1 MICKQLVQH
10 LAKQP
15 RQFSQLFHSLRYFK
29 SNQQLTYTSQQS
41 FINLAMYSDINE
53 KFTEEEMELQSQFKD
68 IEDEMDSVH
77 KNNYNNTLESTQEN
91 LFSNN
96 NSLLGCDTNSTSKE
110 DHQEEYVNFRRM
122 SQSNLLQ
129 NKQFDEA
136 KKIDVAYRM
145 PLQMSFQVAMQKV
158 ENAYSAQDKLQIVQ
172 QYCLLIR
179 SQMNS
184 INLKQREFLMQL
196 VMPIVKNINQDPSKH
211 NQNTLYALFNISR
224 EDFLNFH
231 LSNKVL
237 LQIKNQVQKNY
248 ESFELDKIKQVFYA
262 SCMKHKD
269 NTLQIV
275 EPIQLRF
282 WFQKI
287 YQKILENPLIE
298 REMIL
303 FMTYYHKDSDLFRKT
318 HKFITHSLVSDYQ
331 QNVILKSQN
340 PELLKVFVSIFSK
353 NEKGTPQL
361 HQMFYISLCKLIV
374 NQKLSVSQFQV
385 ILRNLLRSQNFLS
398 SRVITSFDQDIHIP
412 FQVSDQVSESD
423 GEKYDS
429 SAQDQDK
436 EVTKNKESNDSMDNQ
451 WQILSQ
457 DEVSFKIID
466 QFIMEKLSQMS
477 SNQILNVLNLYQ
489 LINAVNYRDSVIK
502 ILNQLKSTFNS
513 NCDNHFSF
521 IITVRALCLF
531 KIENPEQYLQV
542 YKTSPQKLIE
552 NNFTLQMS
560 QIFTLMKEFMPQV
573 WNQEY
578 EASYAQILQEIKK
591 DQFKVNL
598 AYQKNQ
604 QYTLTNIKKKNI
616 SLVENVLTNLNIT
629 YLQQSNVETFY
640 VDFFIKSSSQNTN
653 QNCKLPSIPFTL
665 DIISAREEMA
675 PEVFNSN
682 IALKQ
687 MVLNKLNVPYVQLR
701 QEFFVSIYPL
711 DFISK
716 QTAIIKEINNQL
728 QKYL

>member
-10 LAKQP
+10 LVKLP

-96 NSLLGCDTNSTSKE
+96 NSLLGLDANSTLKE
-110 DHQEEYVNFRRM
+110 DNQEEYVKFRRI

-129 NKQFDEA
+129 NKQYEEA

-145 PLQMSFQVAMQKV
+145 PLQMSFQVAIQKV

-179 SQMNS
+179 SQINS

-196 VMPIVKNINQDPSKH
+196 VMPIVKNISQDPSKH

-231 LSNKVL
+231 LSSKVL

-269 NTLQIV
+269 NTLQII

-287 YQKILENPLIE
+287 YQKILENPQME

-331 QNVILKSQN
+331 QNVLLRSQN

-361 HQMFYISLCKLIV
+361 HQIFYISLCKLII

-398 SRVITSFDQDIHIP
+398 SRVITSYDIQIP
-412 FQVSDQVSESD
+412 LQSSDQVSESD
-423 GEKYDS
+423 GEKYDLMV
-429 SAQDQDK
+429 QDQDK
-436 EVTKNKESNDSMDNQ
+436 EAIKNKDSNDCMDIQ

-457 DEVSFKIID
+457 DEVSFKTID

-502 ILNQLKSTFNS
+502 SLDQLQSTFNS

-531 KIENPEQYLQV
+531 KIENPERYLQV
-542 YKTSPQKLIE
+542 FKSSPQKLIE

-560 QIFTLMKEFMPQV
+560 QIFTLIKEFMPQV
-573 WNQEY
+573 WNQDY

-598 AYQKNQ
+598 SYYKSQ
-604 QYTLTNIKKKNI
+604 QFTLTNIKKKNI
-616 SLVENVLTNLNIT
+616 TLVENVLTNLNIT

-665 DIISAREEMA
+665 DVISAREEMA
-675 PEVFNSN
+675 PGVFNSN
-682 IALKQ
+682 ICLKQ
-687 MVLNKLNVPYVQLR
+687 MVLNKLNVPYVQLK
-701 QEFFVSIYPL
+701 QEFFVSIYHL

-716 QTAIIKEINNQL
+716 QNAIIKEINNQL

>member
-1 MICKQLVQH
+1 MICKQLVQN
-10 LAKQP
+10 LVKQP

-77 KNNYNNTLESTQEN
+77 KNNYTNTLESTQEN

-96 NSLLGCDTNSTSKE
+96 NSLLGFDANSTLKE
-110 DHQEEYVNFRRM
+110 DNQEEH
-122 SQSNLLQ
+122 QQ
-129 NKQFDEA
+129 EEA

-145 PLQMSFQVAMQKV
+145 PLSMSFQVAMQKV

-179 SQMNS
+179 SQINQ

-275 EPIQLRF
+275 EPVQLRF

-287 YQKILENPLIE
+287 YQKILENPQME

-318 HKFITHSLVSDYQ
+318 HKFITHSLVSDYN
-331 QNVILKSQN
+331 QNVLLRSQN

-361 HQMFYISLCKLIV
+361 HQMFYISLCKLITS
-374 NQKLSVSQFQV
+374 QKLSVSQFQV

-398 SRVITSFDQDIHIP
+398 SRVITSYEYDIQIP
-412 FQVSDQVSESD
+412 LQSSDQVSESD
-423 GEKYDS
+423 GEKS
-429 SAQDQDK
+429 ESVAQDQDK
-436 EVTKNKESNDSMDNQ
+436 ETPKNKENESMDTQ

-489 LINAVNYRDSVIK
+489 LINAQNYRESVIK
-502 ILNQLKSTFNS
+502 ILDQLKSTFNS

-521 IITVRALCLF
+521 IITVRTLCLF
-531 KIENPEQYLQV
+531 NIENPEQYLSV
-542 YKTSPQKLIE
+542 YKSSPQKLIE

-560 QIFTLMKEFMPQV
+560 QIFTLVKEFMPQV
-573 WNQEY
+573 WNQDY
-578 EASYAQILQEIKK
+578 EASYALILHEIKK
-591 DQFKVNL
+591 DQFKINL
-598 AYQKNQ
+598 NYQKSQ
-604 QYTLTNIKKKNI
+604 QYLLTHIKKKNI
-616 SLVENVLTNLNIT
+616 NLVENVLTNLNIT

-640 VDFFIKSSSQNTN
+640 VDFFIKSSNQNTN
-653 QNCKLPSIPFTL
+653 QNCKLPAIPFTL
-665 DIISAREEMA
+665 DVISAREEMA
-675 PEVFNSN
+675 PEVFNSS

-687 MVLNKLNVPYVQLR
+687 MILNKLNVPYVQLK
-701 QEFFVSIYPL
+701 QEFFVSIYHL

-716 QTAIIKEINNQL
+716 QNAIIKEINNQL